1 MVLFFYPLGN
11 TTSNK
16 VTSMVLNTSLILS
29 KVLVLSQ
36 ESVFVFL
43 PSKDWM
49 MNLSF
54 LFSLS
59 YLTYSSPVHLKIIV
73 TCSLVK
79 CYRYSLYGYCYQKD
93 LSLVKNSTRI
103 LQNALHFRRVI
114 QLQYLTYVKELHMF
128 KLQLNTFF
136 YKHYFTKITFFL
148 WSSGQPGG
156 VQSLSSILHMRM
168 KAQRG
173 CVKTQGSWV

>member
-1 MVLFFYPLGN
+1 M
-11 TTSNK
+11 
-16 VTSMVLNTSLILS
+16 
-29 KVLVLSQ
+29 
-36 ESVFVFL
+36 
-43 PSKDWM
+43 
-49 MNLSF
+49 
-54 LFSLS
+54 FSLS

-173 CVKTQGSWV
+173 CVTGFRSASKKWSGGVSPDGLKEPNVRTRRSWVSPVPWDGCSCS